1 VLGQREPD
9 GQLAS
14 DRQNPHEPRSPPV
27 QPGGLTLLV
36 QKKVVA
42 LPIFVVQ
49 VHPGAQV

>member
-1 VLGQREPD
+1 
-9 GQLAS
+9 LAS
-14 DRQNPHEPRSPPV
+14 DTQNPHEPRSLPV

-42 LPIFVVQ
+42 LPMMLLVQ